1 MSMDDKENALIFDT
15 HAHYDDEAFDKDRE
29 SVIASLPAGGIGTA
43 VDVASTAAS
52 IPIVVRIAEEHE
64 HLLAAVGVHPSEC
77 AEMSQKDMDL
87 IEEMLKHPKV
97 KAIGE
102 IGLDYHW
109 PEPERSIQKKWF
121 SRQLDLALKTDMPVI
136 IHSRDAAEDTYLC
149 LREFC
154 RKRKDAGLSGS
165 PGVIHC
171 YSYSPEQAR
180 EYVKMGFYIGIG
192 GALTFKNSKKLRT
205 VAQETPLANIVLETD
220 CPYMA
225 PVQHRGERN
234 SSLFLPF
241 VAEELSVIKGMDKEE
256 IIRQTASNARKLYRL
271 DGSV

>member
-165 PGVIHC
+165 PGVIHF

-180 EYVKMGFYIGIG
+180 
-192 GALTFKNSKKLRT
+192 
-205 VAQETPLANIVLETD
+205 
-220 CPYMA
+220 
-225 PVQHRGERN
+225 
-234 SSLFLPF
+234 
-241 VAEELSVIKGMDKEE
+241 
-256 IIRQTASNARKLYRL
+256 
-271 DGSV
+271 